1 MFHTVVSIS
10 SLVSPVLKRVVSD
23 AEKQTT
29 FKQLM
34 KESVLTLSFKL
45 GTLTE
50 AVVAL
55 HLHKMSSYS
64 AKKGNDLVV

>member
-1 MFHTVVSIS
+1 MAMQKKKTDNFQTVN
-10 SLVSPVLKRVVSD
+10 
-23 AEKQTT
+23 
-29 FKQLM
+29 
-34 KESVLTLSFKL
+34 ESTLTLSFKL

-64 AKKGNDLVV
+64 AKKR